1 MRELPSRKELD
12 AAFAKAEE
20 IHREYL
26 AVHEVKMPS
35 RETHPA
41 IWIAML
47 FHYLGEWVHKDVIS
61 DAVLRER
68 PGAGRDQQVR
78 HLKEAKFG
86 WNLES
91 RRGEHRI
98 VDPYRPSETFITAK
112 ARRDGRLSA
121 KTFEDIKRRS
131 GYRCATCGAAEGR
144 PHRHYQTNN
153 AELVKLQQGHR
164 NPRERANDPAN
175 IIAQCQYCNRSM
187 KDDFVFDDKG
197 RPRAIASIRPV
208 ARASLK
214 VKRDVQLYL
223 EESLGEKRPARKGKS
238 HELKARAKMKP
249 DAAD

>member
-1 MRELPSRKELD
+1 MRELPSREELD
-12 AAFAKAEE
+12 AALAKAEE

-26 AVHEVKMPS
+26 AAHEVKMPS
-35 RETHPA
+35 RATYPS
-41 IWIAML
+41 IWLAML
-47 FHYLGEWVHKDVIS
+47 FHYQGDWVHKDEIS
-61 DAVLRER
+61 DAVLREH

-91 RRGEHRI
+91 RRGRHRI
-98 VDPYRPSETFITAK
+98 VDPYRPSETFTTAK

-121 KTFEDIKRRS
+121 KTFEDIKERS
-131 GYRCATCGAAEGR
+131 GYRCATCGAAEGQ

-164 NPRERANDPAN
+164 NPSGRADDPAN

-187 KDDFVFDDKG
+187 RDDFVFDDKG

-208 ARASLK
+208 ARASPK
-214 VKRDVQLYL
+214 VKRDVQRYL
-223 EESLGEKRPARKGKS
+223 EEENLGKR
-238 HELKARAKMKP
+238 
-249 DAAD
+249 